1 MIVVKVGGSLFD
13 LPGLGPRLA
22 AWLAALD
29 DRAAL
34 LVPGG
39 GPTADVI
46 RRLDATHRLGEERSH
61 WLALRAM
68 TLNAHAL
75 AGLLPAARVVADLD
89 EAAAAWR
96 AGAVAVLDAH
106 AFLLADE
113 GRPGALPHSWDVT
126 SDAVAARVAVVA
138 GAARLALLKSTDVP
152 EGIGWEEAARLGLV
166 DRMVADVLRQAPGM
180 SVWAVNFRA
189 SVCTW

>member
-13 LPGLGPRLA
+13 LAGLGPRLA
-22 AWLAALD
+22 AWLAARD
-29 DRAAL
+29 DRHAL

-39 GPTADVI
+39 GPTADVV
-46 RRLDATHRLGEERSH
+46 RRLDRTHGLGEERCH
-61 WLALRAM
+61 WLALRAL

-75 AGLLPAARVVADLD
+75 AELLPAARVVAGLD
-89 EAAAAWR
+89 GAAAAWR
-96 AGAVAVLDAH
+96 AGGVAVLDAH

-138 GAARLALLKSTDVP
+138 GARGLVLLKSTDVP
-152 EGIGWEEAARLGLV
+152 EGIGWDEAARRGLV
-166 DRMVADVLRQAPGM
+166 DKMMADVLRAAPGL
-180 SVWAVNFRA
+180 SVWAVNFRSSA
-189 SVCTW
+189 